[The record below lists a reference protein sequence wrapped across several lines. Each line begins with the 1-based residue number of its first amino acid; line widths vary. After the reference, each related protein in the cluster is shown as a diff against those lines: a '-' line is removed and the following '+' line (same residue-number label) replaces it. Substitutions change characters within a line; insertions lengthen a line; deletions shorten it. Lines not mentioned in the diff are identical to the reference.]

1 MIIKSYNL
9 QRNFNKE
16 INFFLLYGNN
26 RGLMDET
33 LKNFFIPPI
42 FSKNITRY
50 EESEILGN
58 IKIFEESIYNKSFF
72 EDKKLIIISRASDK
86 ILKVLEEIIEK
97 EVENLKIV
105 ILADILEK
113 KSKLRNYFEKS
124 KVTITIPFYEDNH
137 QTLFLLTKKFLSE
150 KKINISHQNINLI
163 IEKSKGDRIHLKN
176 ELDKIDLY
184 NLSKKKIDDDI
195 ILKLTNL
202 AENYNISELVDNC
215 LAQNKKKTL
224 NILNENNT
232 TQEDNILIL
241 KTFLF
246 RLKRLKK
253 IKMELNY
260 QKDID
265 LVISS
270 YKPPIFWK
278 DKELLKQQLK
288 ILTLNQI
295 KKLISEVNNLEFL
308 VKKNILISN
317 QITNNF
323 VMESL
328 ESANN

>member
-1 MIIKSYNL
+1 M
-9 QRNFNKE
+9 
-16 INFFLLYGNN
+16 
-26 RGLMDET
+26 
-33 LKNFFIPPI
+33 
-42 FSKNITRY
+42 
-50 EESEILGN
+50 
-58 IKIFEESIYNKSFF
+58 
-72 EDKKLIIISRASDK
+72 
-86 ILKVLEEIIEK
+86 
-97 EVENLKIV
+97 
-105 ILADILEK
+105 
-113 KSKLRNYFEKS
+113 
-124 KVTITIPFYEDNH
+124 
-137 QTLFLLTKKFLSE
+137 
-150 KKINISHQNINLI
+150 
-163 IEKSKGDRIHLKN
+163 
-176 ELDKIDLY
+176 
-184 NLSKKKIDDDI
+184 
-195 ILKLTNL
+195 

-328 ESANN
+328 ELTNN